1 MKKTMGLRELIKNP
15 EILIAPG
22 AYDALSAKLIE
33 AAGFDAV
40 YMSGFGTAAGI
51 FGLPDIGMVTMTE
64 MVENAKRIAD
74 SVGIPVVADAD
85 TGYGNHL
92 NVIRTLGEYEK
103 AGVAGIQIEDQI
115 SPKRCGHMD
124 GQKIVPIHE
133 MVAKLRAASEAR
145 SNEDTVIIARTDA
158 ISASGFDEAI
168 KRGNIY
174 RDAGADLLFIEAPR
188 TEEQL
193 EKIPK
198 LINGP
203 VLVNVAPKTPFMHV
217 KKYEEFGYAMVIY
230 PAITLTAAFGSM
242 KGKLKELKNHGITED
257 DGHGNVPFEEL
268 IEFLGLSTYRN
279 LEARVLADQPG
290 NDRAENSGQD
300 FEMK

>member
-1 MKKTMGLRELIKNP
+1 MKKAMGLRELIENP

-40 YMSGFGTAAGI
+40 YMTGFGTAAGI

-74 SVGIPVVADAD
+74 SLGIPVVADAD

-92 NVIRTLGEYEK
+92 NVIRTIREYEN
-103 AGVAGIQIEDQI
+103 AGVAGIQIEDQV

-124 GQKIVPIHE
+124 GQKIVPIPE

-168 KRGNIY
+168 ERGNIY

-188 TEEQL
+188 TAEQL

-217 KKYEEFGYAMVIY
+217 KKYEDFGYAMVIY
-230 PAITLTAAFGSM
+230 PAITLTTAFGSM
-242 KGKLKELKNHGITED
+242 KGKLKELRDHGITED

-279 LEARVLADQPG
+279 LEARVLADKKEKQE
-290 NDRAENSGQD
+290 DI
-300 FEMK
+300 K